1 MISKQQPGNHSPP
14 YVWLGVFAHPADEP
28 SASAGTMIK
37 WISQGNKAYVI
48 TGTGGELGS
57 LGSNNLVISKDELP
71 AIRESELHKNL
82 DMFGCH
88 PPFMLRYKDQE
99 LINEDK
105 SILSAKILSI
115 MQYVNPNI
123 VVTFGPSGISG
134 HSDHIAIHK
143 ATLSAFEKYSSHNK
157 ESTHLA
163 LLYPSMRPELADLY
177 SLELSPQEKKMDIVV
192 DISQTIDKKIT
203 ALRNYE
209 SQQDAQEIADQLSNQ
224 TTNKKG
230 QSEQEETFCVS
241 EYTCD
246 EWEHIPVIK
255 YLKNL

>member
-1 MISKQQPGNHSPP
+1 
-14 YVWLGVFAHPADEP
+14 
-28 SASAGTMIK
+28 
-37 WISQGNKAYVI
+37 
-48 TGTGGELGS
+48 
-57 LGSNNLVISKDELP
+57 
-71 AIRESELHKNL
+71 
-82 DMFGCH
+82 
-88 PPFMLRYKDQE
+88 
-99 LINEDK
+99 
-105 SILSAKILSI
+105 
-115 MQYVNPNI
+115 
-123 VVTFGPSGISG
+123 
-134 HSDHIAIHK
+134 
-143 ATLSAFEKYSSHNK
+143 
-157 ESTHLA
+157 
-163 LLYPSMRPELADLY
+163 MRPELADLY